1 VGPKLAVNTSLWVQ
15 ADSSDVLEP
24 VGEPLRS
31 HVDAD
36 VAIVGAGFTGL
47 WSAYYLTK
55 LDPSVRIVIVD
66 AHYPGYGASGR
77 NGGWVS
83 ALFPAH
89 LSALARA
96 SSKDQARHMHTAM
109 RENVSDIGLAIEE
122 HGWNV
127 DWAQGGTV
135 VAARTPVQNRRAH
148 TEVAELTK
156 WGFDSDLVYL
166 NRSETLDRINATDV
180 LGGTFTP
187 HCAAINPYKL
197 VCALTGH
204 LQSRGVKIYQNS
216 PVTAIESGR
225 IIGHQFSVN
234 APITIRAT
242 EGYTA
247 SLTGLERNLAPV
259 YSMMLATEP
268 LTPEIRS
275 SIGLASRETFSD
287 FRNLIIYGQIT
298 ADNRIA
304 FGGRGA
310 PYHFGSRIEAR
321 NDHNASVHQGLWGVL
336 TDMFPALHKT
346 RVTHTWGG
354 PLGIARDWWASC
366 GFDPATGQAWSGG
379 YVGDGL
385 GTSHLGGKTLAH
397 LITGAPSEITGLPW
411 VNHRSRKWEPEPFRW
426 LGANAGLQVMQ
437 RADSYE
443 DRTGKESK
451 TVQLVG
457 KLLGH

>member
-1 VGPKLAVNTSLWVQ
+1 MEPKLAVNTSLWVQ
-15 ADSSDVLEP
+15 AELSDVQKP
-24 VGEPLRS
+24 IGQPLRS
-31 HVDAD
+31 HIDAD

-55 LDPSVRIVIVD
+55 LDPSLRIVIVD

-96 SSKDQARHMHTAM
+96 SSRDQARHMHIAM

-122 HGWNV
+122 NSWDV
-127 DWAQGGTV
+127 DWAHGGTV
-135 VAARTPVQNRRAH
+135 VAARTRVQNRRAQ
-148 TEVAELTK
+148 TEVIDLAK

-166 NRSETLDRINATDV
+166 NRSETLNRINATDV

-197 VCALTGH
+197 VCALTDH
-204 LQSRGVKIYQNS
+204 IQSRGVKLYQNS

-225 IIGHQFSVN
+225 IIGHQFSVR
-234 APITIRAT
+234 APMTIRAT

-247 SLTGLERNLAPV
+247 SLTGFERNLVPV

-275 SIGLASRETFSD
+275 SIGLAGRETFSD

-310 PYHFGSRIEAR
+310 PYHFGSRIDAR
-321 NDHNASVHQGLWGVL
+321 NDHNANVHQGLWSVL
-336 TDMFPALHKT
+336 TDMFPALHET

-397 LITGAPSEITGLPW
+397 LITGVPSEITGLPW
-411 VNHRSRKWEPEPFRW
+411 VNHHSRKWEPEPFRW

-451 TVQLVG
+451 TAQLVG

>member
-1 VGPKLAVNTSLWVQ
+1 MNTSLWVEAGLSCVQ
-15 ADSSDVLEP
+15 KP
-24 VGEPLRS
+24 IGEPLRS
-31 HVDAD
+31 HIDAD

-55 LDPSVRIVIVD
+55 LDPSLRIVIVD

-96 SSKDQARHMHTAM
+96 SSRDQARHMHIAM

-122 HGWNV
+122 NSWDV
-127 DWAQGGTV
+127 DWAHGGTV
-135 VAARTPVQNRRAH
+135 VAARTRVHNRRAQ
-148 TEVAELTK
+148 TEVSDLAK

-166 NRSETLDRINATDV
+166 NGSETLNRINATDV

-187 HCAAINPYKL
+187 HCAAVNPYKL
-197 VCALTGH
+197 VCALTDH
-204 LQSRGVKIYQNS
+204 LQSRGVKFYQNS
-216 PVTAIESGR
+216 PVTVIESGR
-225 IIGHQFSVN
+225 IIGHQFSVR
-234 APITIRAT
+234 APVTIRAT

-247 SLTGLERNLAPV
+247 SLTGFERNLAPV

-275 SIGLASRETFSD
+275 SIGLVGRETFSD

-310 PYHFGSRIEAR
+310 PYHFGSRIDAR
-321 NDHNASVHQGLWGVL
+321 NDHNANVHQGLWSVL
-336 TDMFPALHKT
+336 TDMFPALHET

-366 GFDPATGQAWSGG
+366 GFDSATGQAWSGG

-397 LITGAPSEITGLPW
+397 LITGVPSEITGLPW
-411 VNHRSRKWEPEPFRW
+411 VNHHSRKWEPEPFRW

-451 TVQLVG
+451 TAQLVG